1 MDPRTRP
8 RGTESPSPVLSGVL
22 CAVVVLAAMVAA
34 WDAAWSPAAAAAVSA
49 EHAVSGGEH
58 ETPTGAWVEHEAPDP
73 VRVRSDAVDI
83 TAEMIPLGKTD
94 EGRLEV
100 PDDAHTA
107 GWWTGRAN
115 PGERG
120 PAVIVGHVDSREGP
134 GAFWELPDLEEGD
147 RVTVDR
153 EDGTSVHWRVDRV
166 EEHRKDEFPTEAVY
180 GETDEPTLRMVTC
193 SGFFDPEVRSYDH
206 NTIVFFTL
214 DEDQDFVPEHEGTQD
229 GPGDPSGARGL
240 EEAGELVDPATAAP
254 SPEDRRR
261 PATDEAASESLRVL
275 ASAVEPV
282 VGEDERAV
290 PIALATL
297 SLLAASGAV
306 GREWARQ
313 R

>member
-1 MDPRTRP
+1 MDTRGRS
-8 RGTESPSPVLSGVL
+8 RGPETASPVLSSLL
-22 CAVVVLAAMVAA
+22 CAVVVLAALVAA
-34 WDAAWSPAAAAAVSA
+34 WDAIWAPVAAVPAAHGAQD
-49 EHAVSGGEH
+49 GDH
-58 ETPTGAWVEHEAPDP
+58 ETRSDAWAEHEAPDP

-83 TAEMIPLGKTD
+83 TSDMIPLGKDD

-100 PDDAHTA
+100 PEDAHTA

-134 GAFWELPDLEEGD
+134 GAFWELPGLEEGD

-166 EEHRKDEFPTEAVY
+166 EEHPKDEFPTDAVY
-180 GETDEPTLRMVTC
+180 GDTDEPTLRMITC
-193 SGFFDPEVRSYDH
+193 SGFFDPEVRSYDQ

-214 DEDQDFVPEHEGTQD
+214 DDERGVVPQPGEPPDVSG
-229 GPGDPSGARGL
+229 GPRSASAESRDP
-240 EEAGELVDPATAAP
+240 EP
-254 SPEDRRR
+254 
-261 PATDEAASESLRVL
+261 ESLRVL

-282 VGEDERAV
+282 AGEDERAV
-290 PIALATL
+290 PIALAIL
-297 SLLAASGAV
+297 SLLGASGAV
-306 GREWARQ
+306 WREWARQ

>member
-1 MDPRTRP
+1 M
-8 RGTESPSPVLSGVL
+8 
-22 CAVVVLAAMVAA
+22 VVFAALGAA
-34 WDAAWSPAAAAAVSA
+34 LDAAWSPSPAAALPAAHGTQHGDPGS
-49 EHAVSGGEH
+49 S
-58 ETPTGAWVEHEAPDP
+58 TDAWVEQDAPDP
-73 VRVRSDAVDI
+73 VRVRSDAVGI
-83 TAEMIPLGKTD
+83 SSEMIPLGKDD

-134 GAFWELPDLEEGD
+134 GAFWELPELEEGD

-153 EDGTSVHWRVDRV
+153 EDDTSVHWRVDRV
-166 EEHRKDEFPTEAVY
+166 EQHPKDEFPTEAVY
-180 GETDEPTLRMVTC
+180 GDTDEPTLRMITC

-214 DEDQDFVPEHEGTQD
+214 DDEQDAPAPRDEQDAAVPQD
-229 GPGDPSGARGL
+229 GPQDVP
-240 EEAGELVDPATAAP
+240 GEPHSA
-254 SPEDRRR
+254 S
-261 PATDEAASESLRVL
+261 AASHDPEPAAGRVL

-282 VGEDERAV
+282 VGDDERAV
-290 PIALATL
+290 PIALAIL
-297 SLLAASGAV
+297 SLLGASGAV